1 MNFKCWLESYKDI
14 DHEKE
19 GERVQGINMTAGLP
33 WSDRPPLDQIR
44 ELTRGFHLNTIIGR
58 MMQQWVV
65 GLNFAPVD
73 HETVGTDP
81 QKAYRWRISKTDRR
95 GNDAYK
101 AAYELFKQEI
111 ANAVSSLPFKTGL
124 NVISG
129 KPEDV
134 LAKSKDFFRAYQAED
149 KGLIESLEAAWK
161 IFVGVFG
168 LRGSE
173 TQKRNFL
180 NFMQIVQ
187 EEFMTIGEML
197 PTMGDDNGTRRV
209 NNSLVKRLNGAIKK
223 FEAVKTI

>member
-1 MNFKCWLESYKDI
+1 MNFKSWLESYKDI

-19 GERVQGINMTAGLP
+19 SERIQGINMTASLP
-33 WSDRPPLDQIR
+33 LSDRPPLDQIG

-58 MMQQWVV
+58 MMQPWVV
-65 GLNFAPVD
+65 GLNFAPLD
-73 HETVGTDP
+73 RETAGIDPYKWRVSDTD
-81 QKAYRWRISKTDRR
+81 KR
-95 GNDAYK
+95 GNNAYK

-111 ANAVSSLPFKTGL
+111 ANAVSSLPFKTGM
-124 NVISG
+124 NVVSG

-149 KGLIESLEAAWK
+149 KGLIKSLEAAWK